1 MGFCDFH
8 DSRSV
13 FHGPS
18 LVFHGSRSF
27 VYVFMVP
34 GRFSWVFK
42 VSGWLFMVPGRC
54 FMIPGCFFMV
64 FHGSRLVY
72 IRAVESEFKSNP
84 IFPIFSDYPI
94 FVFTLNCP
102 LPKSLCPSWI

>member
-84 IFPIFSDYPI
+84 IFSDLPILSD
-94 FVFTLNCP
+94 F
-102 LPKSLCPSWI
+102 